1 MEVKVTVDLEE
12 LKRRLC
18 PDCRKAM
25 DNYLKELA
33 SKALSQEAQDG
44 AQGQEK

>member
-1 MEVKVTVDLEE
+1 MDVKVTIDLEE
-12 LKRRLC
+12 LKKRLC

-33 SKALSQEAQDG
+33 AKALSQETQDSDG
-44 AQGQEK
+44 DKKG